1 MTARRLP
8 AMTVLTCKIFL
19 FSCSRLQEIGVF
31 LGRKPTHEVGGE
43 SVESGDCDTPV
54 ESGDSRLTY
63 RYDSCRN
70 RWTRRL

>member
-8 AMTVLTCKIFL
+8 TMTVLTCKTFL
-19 FSCSRLQEIGVF
+19 FSYSRLQEIGVF
-31 LGRKPTHEVGGE
+31 LGRKPTHGVEGE

>member
-43 SVESGDCDTPV
+43 SVESGDCVTPW
-54 ESGDSRLTY
+54 
-63 RYDSCRN
+63 N
-70 RWTRRL
+70 RGILA